1 MKKTIILILGLVLI
15 GFASCE
21 YKFIEP
27 DKGEPVDPEVP
38 ISFSEQIEPIW
49 STQNCTACHDGNPFS
64 LLPGEAYQSLTTRSL
79 INLESPED
87 SEILTKP
94 EGGHG
99 DGYVSNQSELIKV
112 WIEQGAKDN

>member
-1 MKKTIILILGLVLI
+1 MKKTILLTLGLVLI

-27 DKGEPVDPEVP
+27 DMGEPVDPEEP

-49 STQNCTACHDGNPFS
+49 STQDCTGCHDGSPFS
-64 LLPGEAYQSLTTRSL
+64 LLPGEAYQSLITRDL

-87 SEILTKP
+87 SEIIKKP
-94 EGGHG
+94 QGGHG
-99 DGYVSNQSELIKV
+99 NGYVSNQSELIKV
-112 WIEQGAKDN
+112 WIEQGAQNN